1 MRSWR
6 ISRPRSDG
14 APTARGFLVIS
25 IVFAVVT
32 FWFFAQTM
40 LNIAPGRDHRYCS
53 DRMHG
58 RSRCWA
64 LNT

>member
-1 MRSWR
+1 MAATNAASP
-6 ISRPRSDG
+6 SRGGNS
-14 APTARGFLVIS
+14 FLVIS